1 MNFNSR
7 LFLENESGIR
17 KLIEKGLGETM
28 VIDRFSS
35 EPDIINRM
43 AEFVSY
49 VKIGWGLPFLFP
61 EQYIGERVGRYRS
74 MGVGISNGGT
84 LLEKCYVNNKLEN
97 CLNAIHRMGF
107 NVLEVSEGITDIPMR
122 VKRQTE
128 AFARNSGMRFIVEIG
143 KKNRN
148 NQLSLNETTKKI
160 EEALTLEPDLII
172 IEGRETGIGVE
183 IYDGEGNIKWDWVEE
198 IMDSCPRNR
207 LLFEAPMEKQQTEL
221 ILHLGNDINLGNVSV
236 ESVAAVASERL
247 GFRGDTFGI
256 QSSVKNFS
264 GSPSAKFVYH
274 VIKNAISSDQAMIIQ
289 ITGLSR
295 RTIQNALDELLKSGK
310 IREHADPSDLRR
322 KIYSVIQ

>member
-1 MNFNSR
+1 MFPVIHKPLREEIENCN
-7 LFLENESGIR
+7 LYLQEELEIMKNLKTIVALGKIAFDSLKYALNASGYN
-17 KLIEKGLGETM
+17 TH
-28 VIDRFSS
+28 
-35 EPDIINRM
+35 
-43 AEFVSY
+43 
-49 VKIGWGLPFLFP
+49 GWKF
-61 EQYIGERVGRYRS
+61 
-74 MGVGISNGGT
+74 SNGSFYQFG
-84 LLEKCYVNNKLEN
+84 EKRVFCLFHPSPRNVNTGR
-97 CLNAIHRMGF
+97 I
-107 NVLEVSEGITDIPMR
+107 S
-122 VKRQTE
+122 
-128 AFARNSGMRFIVEIG
+128 RNRFIEIG